1 MGESTVGPR
10 ADVEPELEFRRT
22 AQRIAQLI
30 SDRAAELHAFARR
43 RKILA
48 VRLAW
53 FTPLPPIA
61 SGVAQYSVDALA
73 GVVTAHDVDVF
84 VASAAELSF
93 AHTRHLPA
101 RSAHD
106 FVWLHQ
112 KAPYDLVVYQL
123 GNAGCHDFMW
133 PYLFQYPG
141 LVVLH
146 DAHLHHARAA
156 SLLSRRR
163 SREYAAELVFN
174 HPEVRPERAAIGVA
188 GFAGPISYF
197 WPMLRSVVLSAR
209 RVAVHNRIVAA
220 DLCESLDGTP
230 VDVIRLGVAD
240 PLATAGPPDAARAQ
254 SRARLSIAPD
264 AFVMLAYGG
273 ITPEKRITSAIHAIA
288 AARHHHHDLR
298 LLTVGTGPGTY
309 DPRSVARAAGVADRL
324 TVAGYVSDEEL
335 PSCLLAADAAL
346 ALRWP
351 TARETSAAW
360 AQCIAAGLPTVLS
373 DLRHLA
379 HIPTLE
385 PRGWTVCHLE
395 SGGEPVVP
403 VAISIDITDEDGLLP
418 RALRRL
424 IADAPLRATLGVA
437 ARTYFERHHT
447 IPQMHADYLRV
458 LDAAAATPPPRATLP
473 RHLRPDSL
481 QLATSLAGGMG
492 VNLRWSG

>member
-1 MGESTVGPR
+1 MEIVEGSGR
-10 ADVEPELEFRRT
+10 AHSAHLSSRR
-22 AQRIAQLI
+22 
-30 SDRAAELHAFARR
+30 RASRLARR

-53 FTPLPPIA
+53 FTPLPPVT

-73 GVVTAHDVDVF
+73 GVLPAHDVDVF

-106 FVWLHQ
+106 FVWLHE

-156 SLLSRRR
+156 SLLSRHRTK
-163 SREYAAELVFN
+163 EYAAELVFS
-174 HPEVRPERAAIGVA
+174 HPEVPPERAAIGVA
-188 GFAGPISYF
+188 GFGGPISYF

-209 RVAVHNRIVAA
+209 RVAVHNPIVAA
-220 DLCESLDGTP
+220 DLCETFDGPP

-240 PLATAGPPDAARAQ
+240 PLATAGLPNEARAQ
-254 SRARLSIAPD
+254 SRARLSLAPD
-264 AFVMLAYGG
+264 AFVVLAYGG

-288 AARHHHHDLR
+288 ATRHHHHDLR

-309 DPRSVARAAGVADRL
+309 DPRTVARAAGVADRL

-335 PSCLLAADAAL
+335 PPCLLAADAAL

-360 AQCIAAGLPTVLS
+360 VQCIAAGLPTVLT
-373 DLRHLA
+373 DLIHLA

-395 SGGEPVVP
+395 SGPVVP
-403 VAISIDITDEDGLLP
+403 VAISIDITDEDGLLR

-424 IADAPLRATLGVA
+424 IADAPLRATLGAA
-437 ARTYFERHHT
+437 ARAYFERHHT
-447 IPQMHADYLRV
+447 LAQIHADYRRV
-458 LDAAAATPPPRATLP
+458 LDAAAASPPPRVTLP
-473 RHLRPDSL
+473 RHLRPDPL
-481 QLATSLAGGMG
+481 QLATSLAGSMG
-492 VNLRWSG
+492 VNFRWVNEAGE